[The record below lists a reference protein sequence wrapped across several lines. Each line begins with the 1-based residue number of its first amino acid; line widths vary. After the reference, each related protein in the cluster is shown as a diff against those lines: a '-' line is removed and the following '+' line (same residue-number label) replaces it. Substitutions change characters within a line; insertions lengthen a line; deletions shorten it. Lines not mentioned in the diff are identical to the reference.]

1 MAEIASTAVIER
13 GAELGTDVQIG
24 PYAIIGPHV
33 RIGSGTTVGA
43 HAVIDGYTEIGR
55 NCRIFSHAAVGL
67 EPQDLKYR
75 GGTRSWLRIGDRT
88 VIREFATLNP
98 ATEEDDSTLVGSD
111 CLLMAYSHVA
121 HNCRVE
127 DHVILANAVNLAG
140 HVTIGTH
147 AVLGGLTP
155 VHQFV
160 RVGAHAIVGG
170 GSRVPMD
177 VAPYTLAAGNPL
189 ETHGLNVVGLTRR
202 GFSEDAITT
211 LKKAYRIFYRQNL
224 SVDQAVLRIRAE
236 VPATPEVETFL
247 AFVLTSERGLTR

>member
-1 MAEIASTAVIER
+1 MTEIATTAVIER
-13 GAELGTDVQIG
+13 GAELGADVRIG
-24 PYAIIGPHV
+24 PYAVIGPHV
-33 RIGSGTTVGA
+33 RIGSGTTVGP
-43 HAVIDGYTEIGR
+43 HAVIDGHTEIGQH
-55 NCRIFSHAAVGL
+55 CRVFPHAAVGL

-75 GGTRSWLRIGDRT
+75 GELSWLRIGDRT

-98 ATEEDDSTLVGSD
+98 GTAEGDVTQVGSD

-121 HNCRVE
+121 HNCRLS

-147 AVLGGLTP
+147 VVLGGVTP

-160 RVGAHAIVGG
+160 RIGDHAIVGG

-189 ETHGLNVVGLTRR
+189 ETHGLNVVGLARR
-202 GFSEDAITT
+202 GFAEEAIAV
-211 LKKAYRIFYRQNL
+211 LKKVYRIFYRQNL
-224 SVDQAVLRIRAE
+224 GVDEAVARIRAE
-236 VPATPEVETFL
+236 VPVTPEVTNFL
-247 AFVLTSERGLTR
+247 EFVLTSERGLTR

>member
-1 MAEIASTAVIER
+1 MTEIASTAVVEG
-13 GAELGTDVQIG
+13 GAEIGTDVRIG

-43 HAVIDGYTEIGR
+43 HAIIDGYTEIGR
-55 NCRIFSHAAVGL
+55 DCRIFPHAAVGL
-67 EPQDLKYR
+67 EPQDLKYL
-75 GGTRSWLRIGDRT
+75 GGRSWLRIGDRT

-98 ATEEDDSTLVGSD
+98 ATEEGDSTLVGSD

-121 HNCRVE
+121 HNCRIE

-140 HVTIGTH
+140 HVTIGMH

-160 RVGAHAIVGG
+160 RVGAHAIIGG

-202 GFSEDAITT
+202 GFSEDALNA

-224 SVDQAVLRIRAE
+224 GVDEAVARIRAE

>member
-1 MAEIASTAVIER
+1 MTDIATTAVVD
-13 GAELGTDVQIG
+13 GKAELATDVTIG
-24 PYAIIGPHV
+24 PYAIIGPNV
-33 RIGSGTTVGA
+33 RIGSGTTVGP
-43 HAVIDGYTEIGR
+43 HAVIDGYTEIGHD
-55 NCRIFSHAAVGL
+55 CRIFPHAAVGL

-75 GGTRSWLRIGDRT
+75 GGRSWLRIGDRT

-98 ATEEDDSTLVGSD
+98 ATQEGEATVVGSD

-140 HVTIGTH
+140 HVTIGTY
-147 AVLGGLTP
+147 AVLGGVTP

-160 RVGAHAIVGG
+160 RIGTHAIVGG

-202 GFSEDAITT
+202 GFSEDSLNA

-224 SVDQAVLRIRAE
+224 SVEEAVARIRAD
-236 VPATPEVETFL
+236 VPSTPEIETFL
-247 AFVLTSERGLTR
+247 SFVLTSERGLTR